1 MIAKSLSTPWSAG
14 ASAYSLPGS
23 MMLKLRLGEAPANI
37 PAQLDVRAKA
47 NPAASKIDGGVVDR
61 LIRRHAGDARIT
73 RVHPAAASIGRWGGQ
88 HLGFSD
94 QEQVIGLSRTFR
106 VDVERGSPI
115 GDLVSALNEVT
126 TVEYAGPNLL
136 SALPFESPE
145 ASQSAIDL
153 GLAWAS
159 RDFVFGREAM
169 AYEPGSPSVC
179 VALVDSGV
187 AARHIETNGRFRAG
201 FDSVQL
207 GTRDFAPGVSL
218 LGDVTRADNN
228 PIDNFVGHGMGCA
241 GIIGAIGEQIP
252 PGLAGECQML
262 PIRVLGA
269 AKLSGKAQPVGL
281 GSLSDID
288 LGVKMAVDLGA
299 KVINMSFGTQDS
311 ALSPLAPKPHE
322 DVVKYA
328 LMRGCILVAASGN
341 SGKEELF
348 WPAAHEGV
356 IAVGSVGVEGKPSAF
371 STRGAHVSLCAVGE
385 RVATCSVQGYQIAT
399 GTSFAAPFVSAIA
412 GLLVSRAQRRSF
424 PIDGEVVVRVLRDSA
439 SPWGLSEVSGCGSG
453 ILNSVGALRALDRQ
467 IDLSPTNINDP
478 DVPDFEYA

>member
-1 MIAKSLSTPWSAG
+1 MIATSLSTPWNPEARV
-14 ASAYSLPGS
+14 YSLPGS
-23 MMLKLRLGEAPANI
+23 MMLKLRIGEAPANI

-61 LIRRHAGDARIT
+61 LIRRHAGEARIT
-73 RVHPAAASIGRWGGQ
+73 RVHPAAASIGRWGSQ

-115 GDLVSALNEVT
+115 NNLVSALNEVT

-145 ASQSAIDL
+145 TSPIAIDME
-153 GLAWAS
+153 LAWAS

-179 VALVDSGV
+179 IALVDSGV
-187 AARHIETNGRFRAG
+187 AARHLETKGRFRAG
-201 FDSVQL
+201 FDSVQI
-207 GTRDFAPGVSL
+207 GTGDFAPGVSL

-228 PIDNFVGHGMGCA
+228 PIDDFVGHGMGCA

-311 ALSPLAPKPHE
+311 ALSPFAPKPHE

-328 LMRGCILVAASGN
+328 LMRGCILIAASGN

-371 STRGAHVSLCAVGE
+371 STRGAHVALCAVGE

-412 GLLVSRAQRRSF
+412 ALLVSRAQRRSF
-424 PIDGEVVVRVLRDSA
+424 PLDGEAVKRL
-439 SPWGLSEVSGCGSG
+439 LSESAVKWDMSTSLG
-453 ILNSVGALRALDRQ
+453 VGAGTLNAIEALKALDQ
-467 IDLSPTNINDP
+467 VIDESPMSA
-478 DVPDFEYA
+478 PDFSMRDDW